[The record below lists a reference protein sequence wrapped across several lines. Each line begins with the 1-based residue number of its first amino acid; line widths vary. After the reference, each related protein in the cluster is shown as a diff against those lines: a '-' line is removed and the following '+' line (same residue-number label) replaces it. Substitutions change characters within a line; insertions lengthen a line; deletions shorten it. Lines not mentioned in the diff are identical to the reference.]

1 MALRKVFEG
10 RHRSRKVKVFR
21 DPLWDEYVAKLYR
34 LNPSDGTWGCTGEYR
49 TGDKR
54 DALLTGSAML
64 LDDARSGPAGK
75 KVSQGH
81 RPLVFLSTK
90 G

>member
-64 LDDARSGPAGK
+64 LEGSRNSTMKRKAAS
-75 KVSQGH
+75 
-81 RPLVFLSTK
+81 RPGVLLSTK